1 VENAM
6 SEPAESVDMVTDET
20 IKEKLVDAM
29 IPGFQAE
36 FDPEEAERA
45 GAFIEDALNETDA
58 LESNIDL
65 DFSETLDP
73 GL

>member
-1 VENAM
+1 M